1 MVLLKCI
8 FRVIKYN
15 FKTLSTFHYGSI
27 KISGVVSFLET
38 FSSSTFHYGS
48 IKIKENAT
56 KPMHIY
62 IPSTFH
68 YGSIKIIIKYYYLLK
83 FNLIYIPLWFY

>member
-27 KISGVVSFLET
+27 KIVCGLLDTIDNFSHLHSTMVLLKFFDVRMLYQSGFE
-38 FSSSTFHYGS
+38 STFHYGS
-48 IKIKENAT
+48 IKI
-56 KPMHIY
+56 
-62 IPSTFH
+62 
-68 YGSIKIIIKYYYLLK
+68 
-83 FNLIYIPLWFY
+83 